1 MAKTLKLNVSFPMSV
16 VVNTETCKGLEV
28 ARAAAREAIKQG
40 TTNGNKR
47 DFMLNVFASD
57 KTTEE
62 VLEIIIRSGVR
73 QLVREELTREMTN
86 DETRATVGDI
96 KVSFEDSSVLARSC
110 DCNAC
115 FECKI
120 ARGGSDE

>member
-1 MAKTLKLNVSFPMSV
+1 MAKTLKLNVTFPMSV
-16 VVNTETCKGLEV
+16 VVNTQTVKALEI
-28 ARAAAREAIKQG
+28 ARAAAREAVKQG
-40 TTNGNKR
+40 ELNGDKR
-47 DFMLNVFASD
+47 DSMVHVFASD
-57 KTTEE
+57 KPTEE

-73 QLVREELTREMTN
+73 GLIRDELTRGLTN
-86 DETRATVGDI
+86 DETRATVGNI
-96 KVSFEDSSVLARSC
+96 KVAFEGNSALARSC